1 MNSSAG
7 SFKQA
12 ATEVRAG
19 ALEDLDKISMG
30 SAKFPKKKA
39 SATKPLKPLPSTKSH
54 VSDIIASDSLK
65 HKPRIGLGGD

>member
-1 MNSSAG
+1 M
-7 SFKQA
+7 
-12 ATEVRAG
+12 
-19 ALEDLDKISMG
+19 EDLDKISMG

-39 SATKPLKPLPSTKSH
+39 TATKPLKPLPSTKSH